1 MDLEDEEAWLR
12 HRVLR
17 LRTILRMARQPDVET
32 ALRVLIG
39 EGEARLEVLT
49 ERRLPTSPEQWRP
62 VTFGTPG

>member
-17 LRTILRMARQPDVET
+17 LRTILRTARQPDIET

-39 EGEARLEVLT
+39 EAEARLEKLA
-49 ERRLPTSPEQWRP
+49 ERRFAGQPRCSSPEQ
-62 VTFGTPG
+62 

>member
-39 EGEARLEVLT
+39 EAEARLEELAD
-49 ERRLPTSPEQWRP
+49 RRLPTSRDVRP
-62 VTFGTPG
+62 RSNDTL